1 MGSVLGKCCKFLGS
15 ATESTQQ
22 GPTADPTGP
31 AADAAAIVADHAGIP
46 DPSEITWAV
55 ATKMKECLQD
65 YPNIIQFDSS
75 RLQASVNVVADV
87 LQGANLRISLAAPIE
102 LVCRAV
108 ANTAI
113 KVTDGTDVGEVLSK
127 VMQSQQNII
136 QRDIEAL
143 REMHLKNAMDEIEVL
158 AAMSKTLMEL
168 KAEGSSNFEN
178 ELTFYV
184 QRALSAEGHARD
196 AFNVAE
202 GKLDEKVRATTLM
215 ASAMMAQT
223 LDPKRER
230 RVIADQ
236 LAHALKKL
244 FNDEDM
250 QVLIG
255 QECGSRNKVLCF
267 RERRQRRL
275 REAFQCLVH
284 VEGWIAQHAP
294 GRQTVLSSLDK
305 PFDMNR
311 IVQHGILDPQGS
323 TVGAL
328 ARLAGGEEYSDM
340 ELGIL
345 QSYCGQRPKMQA
357 ATALSGSRDNTLK
370 LWELSTGRCL
380 RTLEGHTYEVMCV
393 TAQGKDGA
401 LSGSIDKT
409 LKLWELSTGRC
420 LRTLEGHTDRV
431 PCVTA
436 LGEDGALSGSD
447 DRTLKLWELSTGR
460 CLRTLTGHAG
470 AVLCVTALGEDG
482 ALSGSDDRTLKL
494 WELSTG
500 RCLRTLTGHAGAVL
514 CVTALGEDGALS
526 GSDDR
531 TLKLWELSTG
541 RCLRTLTGHAGAVL
555 CVTALGEDGAL
566 SGSDDRTL
574 KLWELSTGRCLRTLT
589 GHAGAVMRVT
599 AQGRALARDAQG
611 RILDPPP
618 LFRELRRR
626 ALAVLGRARGA
637 TISSLI

>member
-31 AADAAAIVADHAGIP
+31 AADAAAIVADHAGIS
-46 DPSEITWAV
+46 DPSEITWEV
-55 ATKMKECLQD
+55 ATKMKECLED

-75 RLQASVNVVADV
+75 TLQASVNVVADV

-136 QRDIEAL
+136 QRDVEAL
-143 REMHLKNAMDEIEVL
+143 REMHLKSAMDEIEML
-158 AAMSKTLMEL
+158 AAMSKTLVEL
-168 KAEGSSNFEN
+168 KAEGSSKFEN

-223 LDPKRER
+223 LDPKRES

-236 LAHALKKL
+236 LTHALKKL

-255 QECGSRNKVLCF
+255 QECGSWNKVLCF

-345 QSYCGQRPKMQA
+345 QSYCGQRPKKQA
-357 ATALSGSRDNTLK
+357 ATALSSQDGVLSNSCDCTLK

-380 RTLEGHTYEVMCV
+380 RTLEGHTNDPEAV
-393 TAQGKDGA
+393 GA
-401 LSGSIDKT
+401 LHGEVPPDPRGPHEYA
-409 LKLWELSTGRC
+409 LHGEVPPDPRGPHEYGDVRHGAGRGRRPLGL
-420 LRTLEGHTDRV
+420 LRQDPEAV
-431 PCVTA
+431 
-436 LGEDGALSGSD
+436 GALHGEVPPD
-447 DRTLKLWELSTGR
+447 PRGPHEYGDVRHGAGR
-460 CLRTLTGHAG
+460 GRRPLGLPRQDPE
-470 AVLCVTALGEDG
+470 AVG
-482 ALSGSDDRTLKL
+482 ALHGEVPPDPRGPH
-494 WELSTG
+494 G
-500 RCLRTLTGHAGAVL
+500 RGDVRHGAGRGRRPLGLLGQDPEAV
-514 CVTALGEDGALS
+514 GALH
-526 GSDDR
+526 GEVPPDPR
-531 TLKLWELSTG
+531 GPHG
-541 RCLRTLTGHAGAVL
+541 RGEVRHRAGLVPG
-555 CVTALGEDGAL
+555 T
-566 SGSDDRTL
+566 R
-574 KLWELSTGRCLRTLT
+574 
-589 GHAGAVMRVT
+589 RVGT
-599 AQGRALARDAQG
+599 
-611 RILDPPP
+611 DP
-618 LFRELRRR
+618 
-626 ALAVLGRARGA
+626 
-637 TISSLI
+637 

>member
-380 RTLEGHTYEVMCV
+380 RTLEGHT
-393 TAQGKDGA
+393 
-401 LSGSIDKT
+401 
-409 LKLWELSTGRC
+409 
-420 LRTLEGHTDRV
+420 DRV

>member
-1 MGSVLGKCCKFLGS
+1 MGSVLGKCCEFLGS

-31 AADAAAIVADHAGIP
+31 AADAAAIVADHAGIS
-46 DPSEITWAV
+46 DPSEITWEV
-55 ATKMKECLQD
+55 ATKMKECLED
-65 YPNIIQFDSS
+65 YPNIIQSDSS
-75 RLQASVNVVADV
+75 TLQEFVNVVADV

-127 VMQSQQNII
+127 AMQSQQNII
-136 QRDIEAL
+136 QRDVEAL
-143 REMHLKNAMDEIEVL
+143 REMHLKSAMDEIEVL
-158 AAMSKTLMEL
+158 AAMTKTLMEL
-168 KAEGSSNFEN
+168 KAEGSSKFEN

-184 QRALSAEGHARD
+184 QKAISAEGRARD

-223 LDPKRER
+223 LDPKRES

-236 LAHALKKL
+236 LTHALKKL

-255 QECGSRNKVLCF
+255 QECGSWNKVLCF

-294 GRQTVLSSLDK
+294 GRQTVLSSLNK

-311 IVQHGILDPQGS
+311 IAQHGILDPQGS

-328 ARLAGGEEYSDM
+328 ARLAGGEEHSDM
-340 ELGIL
+340 ELSIL

-357 ATALSGSRDNTLK
+357 ATALSGSEDNTLK

-380 RTLEGHTYEVMCV
+380 RTLEGHTDEVMCV
-393 TAQGKDGA
+393 TAHGKDGA
-401 LSGSIDKT
+401 LSGSQDKALKLWELSTGRCLRTGHTGWMNCVTAPGEDGALVGSEGNALKLWEPSTRRCLRTLTGHTAWAWCVTALGKDGALSGSSDKT

-431 PCVTA
+431 TCATA

-447 DRTLKLWELSTGR
+447 DRALKLWELSTGRCLRTLTGHASAAMCVTALGEDGALSGSMDKTLKLWELSTGR

-470 AVLCVTALGEDG
+470 AVICVTAL
-482 ALSGSDDRTLKL
+482 
-494 WELSTG
+494 
-500 RCLRTLTGHAGAVL
+500 
-514 CVTALGEDGALS
+514 
-526 GSDDR
+526 
-531 TLKLWELSTG
+531 
-541 RCLRTLTGHAGAVL
+541 
-555 CVTALGEDGAL
+555 
-566 SGSDDRTL
+566 
-574 KLWELSTGRCLRTLT
+574 
-589 GHAGAVMRVT
+589 
-599 AQGRALARDAQG
+599 GRALARDA
-611 RILDPPP
+611 
-618 LFRELRRR
+618 
-626 ALAVLGRARGA
+626 
-637 TISSLI
+637 

>member
-420 LRTLEGHTDRV
+420 LRTL
-431 PCVTA
+431 
-436 LGEDGALSGSD
+436 
-447 DRTLKLWELSTGR
+447 
-460 CLRTLTGHAG
+460 TGHAG

>member
-31 AADAAAIVADHAGIP
+31 AADAAAIVADHAGIS
-46 DPSEITWAV
+46 DPSEITWEV
-55 ATKMKECLQD
+55 ATKMKECLED

-75 RLQASVNVVADV
+75 TLQASVNVVADV

-136 QRDIEAL
+136 QRDVEAL
-143 REMHLKNAMDEIEVL
+143 REMHLKSAMDEIEML
-158 AAMSKTLMEL
+158 AAMSKTLVEL
-168 KAEGSSNFEN
+168 KAEGSSKFEN

-223 LDPKRER
+223 LDPKRES

-236 LAHALKKL
+236 LTHALKKL

-255 QECGSRNKVLCF
+255 QECGSWNKVLCF

-345 QSYCGQRPKMQA
+345 QSYCGQRPKKQA
-357 ATALSGSRDNTLK
+357 ATALSSQDGVLSNSCDCTLK

-380 RTLEGHTYEVMCV
+380 RTLEGHTNTVMCV
-393 TAQGKDGA
+393 TALGEDGA
-401 LSGSIDKT
+401 LSGSCDKTLKLWELSTGRCLRTLEGHTNTVMCVTALGEDGALSGSCDKTLKLWELSTGRCLRTLEGHTNTVMCVTALGEDGALSGSHDKT

-420 LRTLEGHTDRV
+420 LRTLEGHTDAVIPPR
-431 PCVTA
+431 
-436 LGEDGALSGSD
+436 GGASGPSRAT
-447 DRTLKLWELSTGR
+447 RTR
-460 CLRTLTGHAG
+460 
-470 AVLCVTALGEDG
+470 
-482 ALSGSDDRTLKL
+482 
-494 WELSTG
+494 
-500 RCLRTLTGHAGAVL
+500 
-514 CVTALGEDGALS
+514 
-526 GSDDR
+526 
-531 TLKLWELSTG
+531 
-541 RCLRTLTGHAGAVL
+541 
-555 CVTALGEDGAL
+555 
-566 SGSDDRTL
+566 
-574 KLWELSTGRCLRTLT
+574 
-589 GHAGAVMRVT
+589 
-599 AQGRALARDAQG
+599 
-611 RILDPPP
+611 
-618 LFRELRRR
+618 
-626 ALAVLGRARGA
+626 
-637 TISSLI
+637 

>member
-1 MGSVLGKCCKFLGS
+1 MGSVLGKCCEFLGS

-31 AADAAAIVADHAGIP
+31 AADAAAIVADHAGIS
-46 DPSEITWAV
+46 DPSEITWEV
-55 ATKMKECLQD
+55 ATKMKECLED
-65 YPNIIQFDSS
+65 YPNIIQSDSS
-75 RLQASVNVVADV
+75 TLQEFVNVVADV

-127 VMQSQQNII
+127 AMQSQQNII
-136 QRDIEAL
+136 QRDVEAL
-143 REMHLKNAMDEIEVL
+143 REMHLKSAMDEIEVL
-158 AAMSKTLMEL
+158 AAMTKTLMEL
-168 KAEGSSNFEN
+168 KAEGSSKFEN

-184 QRALSAEGHARD
+184 QKAISAEGRARD

-223 LDPKRER
+223 LDPKRES

-236 LAHALKKL
+236 LTHALKKL

-255 QECGSRNKVLCF
+255 QECGSWNKVLCF

-294 GRQTVLSSLDK
+294 GRQTVLSSLNK

-311 IVQHGILDPQGS
+311 IAQHGILDPQGS

-328 ARLAGGEEYSDM
+328 ARLAGGEEHSDM
-340 ELGIL
+340 ELSIL

-357 ATALSGSRDNTLK
+357 ATALSGSEDNTLK

-380 RTLEGHTYEVMCV
+380 RTLEGHTDEVMCV
-393 TAQGKDGA
+393 TAHGKDGA
-401 LSGSIDKT
+401 LSGSQDK
-409 LKLWELSTGRC
+409 
-420 LRTLEGHTDRV
+420 
-431 PCVTA
+431 A
-436 LGEDGALSGSD
+436 
-447 DRTLKLWELSTGR
+447 LKLWELSTGR
-460 CLRTLTGHAG
+460 CLRTLTGHAS
-470 AVLCVTALGEDG
+470 AAMCVTALGEDG
-482 ALSGSDDRTLKL
+482 ALSGSMDK
-494 WELSTG
+494 
-500 RCLRTLTGHAGAVL
+500 
-514 CVTALGEDGALS
+514 
-526 GSDDR
+526 
-531 TLKLWELSTG
+531 
-541 RCLRTLTGHAGAVL
+541 
-555 CVTALGEDGAL
+555 
-566 SGSDDRTL
+566 TL

-589 GHAGAVMRVT
+589 GHAGAVMCVT
-599 AQGRALARDAQG
+599 ALGEDGALLGSDDRTLKLWGLSTGRCLRTLTGHAGAVICVTALGRALARDA
-611 RILDPPP
+611 
-618 LFRELRRR
+618 
-626 ALAVLGRARGA
+626 
-637 TISSLI
+637 